1 MNNAHSIDVGFELRG
16 LNPSGP
22 VGRQL
27 GMRPGE
33 WHPLWRY
40 TCLVSPDILDA
51 TDRNEGHRHVGHV
64 ISAEKACRMAD
75 RLRDISL
82 PERWRSMPS
91 AAIGRTPPSENWP
104 SALSRGPS
112 KLGVSLRIPS
122 MRSLWL
128 CC

>member
-64 ISAEKACRMAD
+64 ISAETDSK
-75 RLRDISL
+75 
-82 PERWRSMPS
+82 E
-91 AAIGRTPPSENWP
+91 
-104 SALSRGPS
+104 ALIQGNFVDQTD
-112 KLGVSLRIPS
+112 L
-122 MRSLWL
+122 
-128 CC
+128 